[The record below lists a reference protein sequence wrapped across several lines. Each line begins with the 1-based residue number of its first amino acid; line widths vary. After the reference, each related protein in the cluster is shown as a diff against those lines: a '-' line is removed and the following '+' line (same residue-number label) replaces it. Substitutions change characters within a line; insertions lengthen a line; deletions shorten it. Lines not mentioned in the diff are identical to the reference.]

1 MNRCLRYTI
10 KRLAT
15 LSLFADCLS
24 EIAVATQVDEADLHT
39 NPKSSYRVE
48 SLGAWRKGHS
58 SDDNLTGRIAF

>member
-24 EIAVATQVDEADLHT
+24 EIAVAALDEADLQT